1 MNAKWYEL
9 YDLIHSMSPSEKGY
23 FRKFVAGY
31 NRLDDK
37 VYEYLFNLLDKQTTL
52 DEDAVV
58 TNLQTRCKN
67 LHTVRNHLYTQIL
80 KSLSSYASNKHLN
93 FELREVLNQVEVLQ
107 NRGLHAQAD
116 KFIHY
121 GIDKC
126 DNTDSYA
133 YQLLF
138 IHQLKQNIQHQK
150 ETNKPA
156 LRKMISEKIIQSA
169 SFILHRQQILDG
181 YNKSVDWLNT
191 NYPLYDDTV
200 REEAETLLLNLSN
213 IVINDDYGYS
223 ELNLL
228 YAAMANICRL
238 TNKLTDAIYYQQK
251 TITLIETLDLVKMN
265 RESSYSAA
273 LFNLGSMYFEHNH
286 FKELEQLIHKME
298 QLQFQ
303 NKSAALINH
312 TVVYV
317 LRIHL
322 HTGLNQYAEITQ
334 YVQDAISFFEQNNT
348 VPNLNFDFQI
358 RLLGYYINTNQLN
371 NAVDQVNFMLNH
383 SYTHSQPSFHIHV
396 RLMQLIIHYELKNNV
411 LLPSLYRSTYRFMNR
426 YRHTYKTES
435 TILNFLRRTLNS
447 RDKQDTQKVLNNL
460 LGLLETN
467 AEQLEERG
475 FFRSYFDYIGWLRLK
490 RNADATD

>member
-213 IVINDDYGYS
+213 IVINDDYG
-223 ELNLL
+223 
-228 YAAMANICRL
+228 
-238 TNKLTDAIYYQQK
+238 
-251 TITLIETLDLVKMN
+251 
-265 RESSYSAA
+265 
-273 LFNLGSMYFEHNH
+273 
-286 FKELEQLIHKME
+286 
-298 QLQFQ
+298 LQ
-303 NKSAALINH
+303 
-312 TVVYV
+312 
-317 LRIHL
+317 
-322 HTGLNQYAEITQ
+322 
-334 YVQDAISFFEQNNT
+334 
-348 VPNLNFDFQI
+348 
-358 RLLGYYINTNQLN
+358 
-371 NAVDQVNFMLNH
+371 
-383 SYTHSQPSFHIHV
+383 
-396 RLMQLIIHYELKNNV
+396 
-411 LLPSLYRSTYRFMNR
+411 
-426 YRHTYKTES
+426 
-435 TILNFLRRTLNS
+435 
-447 RDKQDTQKVLNNL
+447 
-460 LGLLETN
+460 
-467 AEQLEERG
+467 
-475 FFRSYFDYIGWLRLK
+475 
-490 RNADATD
+490 